1 MTIVMKSAVL
11 RIAFGMREL
20 GRGRDADCSAP
31 PAQIRTC
38 GITASGSCL
47 RCGREAVRM
56 GRGGRC
62 EHVAVPDA
70 ECASCAPR
78 GYGLVDCGGLTTAT
92 TVGPAPRGMR

>member
-1 MTIVMKSAVL
+1 MQSIPLPTKRTAAYWTTALENS
-11 RIAFGMREL
+11 

-62 EHVAVPDA
+62 EHVGAPDA
-70 ECASCAPR
+70 ACASCAPR

-92 TVGPAPRGMR
+92 TVGPP